1 MHVTSGLGKAFVL
14 ARDKAGETSI
24 ADQIRVCHSFGF
36 KKQQVSSCFLFFGFF
51 FIYFYLLVFAAF
63 CVTTFKE
70 DVQ

>member
-36 KKQQVSSCFLFFGFF
+36 KKQLVRFCFFFFGLFFV
-51 FIYFYLLVFAAF
+51 YFYLLVFSAF
-63 CVTTFKE
+63 YVTFKE